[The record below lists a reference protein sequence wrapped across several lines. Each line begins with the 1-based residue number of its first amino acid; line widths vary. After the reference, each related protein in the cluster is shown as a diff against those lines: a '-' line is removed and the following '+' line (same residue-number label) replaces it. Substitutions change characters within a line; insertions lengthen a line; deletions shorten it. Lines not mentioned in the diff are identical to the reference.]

1 MDLGAILSQLQ
12 SMANDHVLSSE
23 DNLSDA
29 DSETLEA
36 AEEEARWQP
45 INRHHVEVFDKLP
58 DGMRKRRYINAWP
71 GEDML
76 PVVSDEKFT
85 EIFKGHV
92 KRKRVRRKFRLNPD
106 VSIDSCTDHNRYT
119 YVCRLL

>member
-1 MDLGAILSQLQ
+1 MDIGTILSQLQ
-12 SMANDHVLSSE
+12 SMASDHVLSSE
-23 DNLSDA
+23 DNMSDA
-29 DSETLEA
+29 DSDTLEV

-58 DGMRKRRYINAWP
+58 DGMRKRRYISAWP

-85 EIFKGHV
+85 EIFRGHI

-106 VSIDSCTDHNRYT
+106 VSDACLFSIFNSLYI
-119 YVCRLL
+119 L